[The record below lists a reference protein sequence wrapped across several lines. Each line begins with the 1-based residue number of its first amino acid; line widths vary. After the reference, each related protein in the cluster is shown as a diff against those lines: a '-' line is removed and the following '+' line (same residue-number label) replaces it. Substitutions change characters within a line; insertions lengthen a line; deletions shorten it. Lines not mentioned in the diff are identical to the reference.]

1 MTGAFYGFEKHKTV
15 PDPDLE
21 ICGGPGHPDPYKRGR
36 GGRSPKKICF
46 GLLGLSLAKNKEGGT
61 GPQPPPLDPP
71 LQENLL
77 VQ

>member
-1 MTGAFYGFEKHKTV
+1 MALKNTRRYRIQTLRYAGAPVIIPVIK
-15 PDPDLE
+15 
-21 ICGGPGHPDPYKRGR
+21 GGGE
-36 GGRSPKKICF
+36 GGLPKKF
-46 GLLGLSLAKNKEGGT
+46 VLAFWASVWSKNKRGGT

>member
-1 MTGAFYGFEKHKTV
+1 MALKNTRQYRIQTLRYAGAPVIQTLIK
-15 PDPDLE
+15 
-21 ICGGPGHPDPYKRGR
+21 GGGE
-36 GGRSPKKICF
+36 GGLPKKIV
-46 GLLGLSLAKNKEGGT
+46 LAFWASVWSKNKGGGT